1 MTRLGRFIAFFLITQ
16 LALLSGCASAPE
28 QISMEEKFSDVR
40 ITTKVYEAILDEP
53 SLRRFDINVR
63 TMKGIVELS
72 GYVSSRDDMDRAIAI
87 ARTIPGIKSVKND
100 MQLGSIS
107 EDY

>member
-1 MTRLGRFIAFFLITQ
+1 MTRLGRFIVFFLITQ
-16 LALLSGCASAPE
+16 LTLLAGCVSTPE

-40 ITTKVYEAILDEP
+40 VTTKVYEAILDEP